1 MRKPY
6 VCRLGGATHLAVA
19 RSQDQVE
26 TYVRLFYGSIDEIS
40 WPEFYATRAKKM
52 TDGLN
57 PFELS
62 Q

>member
-6 VCRLGGATHLAVA
+6 VCRLGGATHLAVGK
-19 RSQDQVE
+19 SQDQVE
-26 TYVRLFYGSIDEIS
+26 TYVRFFGGSIDEIS
-40 WPEFYATRAKKM
+40 WPEYYAIRAKKVA
-52 TDGLN
+52 DGLN